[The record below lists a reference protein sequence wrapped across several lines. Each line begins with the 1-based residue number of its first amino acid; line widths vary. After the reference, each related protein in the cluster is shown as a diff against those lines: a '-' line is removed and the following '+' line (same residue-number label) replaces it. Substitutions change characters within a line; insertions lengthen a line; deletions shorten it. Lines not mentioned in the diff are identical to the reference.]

1 MLDLGG
7 KWGYQADRSPGR
19 LDLRIGVPVR
29 LAVLL
34 DNLVAKACRGGYV
47 HGEVLRGSVENGS
60 RGARKRAALAQL
72 VEHRI
77 RNAEVVSSSLTSGT
91 IHFSRTG
98 FSRIIKDPLCACARG
113 AE

>member
-47 HGEVLRGSVENGS
+47 HGEVLRGPFE
-60 RGARKRAALAQL
+60 
-72 VEHRI
+72 
-77 RNAEVVSSSLTSGT
+77 
-91 IHFSRTG
+91 TG
-98 FSRIIKDPLCACARG
+98 FGGVREKGRFSSVGRASHS
-113 AE
+113 